1 MFYASRTIQA
11 SRTAAS
17 VTPLQRAGTLSRAMI
32 HMPKFVQAA
41 IDVADEFFLHNLIL
55 FRNGARTAQSVDANP
70 TYPLCANG
78 QCRNVVPHGT
88 QQPCPGAMCQGMAC
102 NSCEFPSCEKCKMC
116 FRSRGGNAMYAIGH
130 CAFLSAAKR
139 RPFLTR
145 GESGAAPEPSFAGNS
160 APRLPR
166 PSGSLAMKGI
176 LSSTSPAAPGS
187 QADAHHSSSSSRP
200 IVWTQ
205 PTASDCKGSWA
216 RWFSWA

>member
-1 MFYASRTIQA
+1 MAVTHPGALIGVVHGHNMFYASRTIQA

-145 GESGAAPEPSFAGNS
+145 GESG
-160 APRLPR
+160 PRTFFR
-166 PSGSLAMKGI
+166 
-176 LSSTSPAAPGS
+176 
-187 QADAHHSSSSSRP
+187 R
-200 IVWTQ
+200 
-205 PTASDCKGSWA
+205 
-216 RWFSWA
+216 